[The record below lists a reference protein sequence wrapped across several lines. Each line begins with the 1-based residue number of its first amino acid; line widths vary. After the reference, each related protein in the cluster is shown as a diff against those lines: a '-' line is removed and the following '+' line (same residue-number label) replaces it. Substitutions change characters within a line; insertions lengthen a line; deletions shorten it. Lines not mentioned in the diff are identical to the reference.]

1 MSTAVTTTTDREL
14 CDLSVVSSPTLEQSL
29 ANPDFAEFIKAFAI
43 NREHHRQSE
52 ATTLQFPVDA
62 SLGTTFDRV
71 DPTLREK
78 YTASVV
84 DFAKDSECEWNE
96 EQLKETAIGALE
108 GVGISA
114 GEHDRRLWRYTNRER
129 PRPLEKYTN
138 RSRPLEELT
147 KQTIPKMGQLVMIE
161 GRPGIIQR
169 WRYFCLRSCCTIEST
184 STSSKSEAPKS
195 RPFKAGE
202 KPVPYKGGW
211 AHAKIRDNTRPPEPV
226 TAIPSS
232 CGTCKQS
239 FKAYFVTSIMG
250 TAPQHIYFDE
260 EGRSSFCRAITTET
274 RQGSSCMGDTVTE

>member
-1 MSTAVTTTTDREL
+1 MSTAATNTTDQEL

-29 ANPDFAEFIKAFAI
+29 ANPDFADFIRAFAV

-52 ATTLQFPVDA
+52 VPTLQFPVDA
-62 SLGTTFDRV
+62 SLGATFDCV

-84 DFAKDSECEWNE
+84 DFAKDSECEWN
-96 EQLKETAIGALE
+96 QKHLKETAIGALE

-114 GEHDRRLWRYTNRER
+114 EEHDRRLWRYTSRER
-129 PRPLEKYTN
+129 PRRLGKYNN
-138 RSRPLEELT
+138 RERPLEELT
-147 KQTIPKMGQLVMIE
+147 RQTIPKMGQLVMIE
-161 GRPGIIQR
+161 GRFGIIQR
-169 WRYFCLRSCCTIEST
+169 WRKYCLRPSCTIET
-184 STSSKSEAPKS
+184 TSSKSEAPES

-202 KPVPYKGGW
+202 KPVPYMGGW

-226 TAIPSS
+226 TAIPTS

-250 TAPQHIYFDE
+250 TAPQHMYFDE
-260 EGRSSFCRAITTET
+260 EGRSSLCRAITTET
-274 RQGSSCMGDTVTE
+274 RQSSSCVGDTVTE